1 MNIIFDFDGTIC
13 DSFETTLGIANDYLA
28 RFGKKQVDPKRFK
41 EEGIEEIIKDYKLN
55 KFQIL
60 LYVLKGRRELA
71 KHITRLH
78 TFAGLTKVI
87 RKLSETNTLG
97 IVSSNSRKNIH
108 TFLKK
113 EGIDRYFKFIESSPT
128 IFEKSKKIELVIKRY
143 KFEKNQTIYVGDEIR
158 DIDAAKKTGI
168 KCVTVTWGFANKN
181 LLKRFHP
188 DFLIDSPRELLSM
201 EKQLLP

>member
-71 KHITRLH
+71 KHISKLH
-78 TFAGLTKVI
+78 TFPELKETI
-87 RKLSETNTLG
+87 SKLSEDNTLG
-97 IVSSNSRKNIH
+97 IVSSNSRRNIQK
-108 TFLKK
+108 FLKK
-113 EGIDRYFKFIESSPT
+113 EGMDKYFRFIESSPT
-128 IFEKSKKIELVIKRY
+128 IFEKSKKIKLVIRRY
-143 KFEKNQTIYVGDEIR
+143 KFEKNQTIYVGDEVR
-158 DIDAAKKTGI
+158 DIQAAKKAAI
-168 KCVTVTWGFANKN
+168 KCITVTWGFANKN
-181 LLKRFHP
+181 LLKRSHP
-188 DFLIDSPRELLSM
+188 DFLIDSPKELLLM
-201 EKQLLP
+201 GK